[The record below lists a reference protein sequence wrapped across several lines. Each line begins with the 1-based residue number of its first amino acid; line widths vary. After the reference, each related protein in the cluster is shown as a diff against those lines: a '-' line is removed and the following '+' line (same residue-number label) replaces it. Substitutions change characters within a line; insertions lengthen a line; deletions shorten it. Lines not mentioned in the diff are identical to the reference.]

1 MMVCGTRGTLA
12 VPDPIWD
19 DDSDLHADAEAE
31 REKHREAAE
40 PAEKETQAQALLKL
54 AEEGAQF
61 FHEPDGTG
69 FADAR
74 ANGHRETWPVRSK
87 SFRLWL
93 TRRFYETR
101 KGAPNSEA
109 LQSTLT
115 VLEAKA
121 RFDGSELAVHV
132 RIAGAGGKLYVD
144 LGDPTW
150 RAVEIDAT
158 GWRIIAEPPVRFRRA
173 KGMLALPEPQRCGD
187 IATLRRFLNVQR
199 DGEFVLGVAWL
210 LAAFRDHGPYPVLV
224 LTGEHGTAKST
235 FARILRA
242 LVDPHTTALRSLPR
256 EDRDLFIAANNGLVI
271 AVDNVSTLPDW
282 LSDSFCRLATGGGF
296 STRELYTDSE
306 ETLFDAMR
314 PIILNGIEDFVIRP
328 DLADR
333 SIALSLAVIPDG
345 QRRAE
350 REIWA
355 DFERERPKLIGALLD
370 AVACGLREIGGV
382 KLDRLPRMAD
392 FAEWAVACEPGLPWP
407 RGTFMTAY
415 DDNRDSMVET
425 TIEADVVA
433 TAIRSFMET
442 REKWEGIAAELLA
455 GLNDATSEATRKLKG
470 WPATPRALS
479 GRLRRGAPNLRKVGI
494 GVDFDRDSG
503 RKRDRTIRLSRA
515 PAESAGKP
523 SSASSE
529 PSASPN
535 SPRDGNGLPADGR
548 SDANPRTDYTDR
560 PTVRHN
566 LLNTNGSDD
575 ADGSDAEIP
584 ACSIDAWPDSASLP
598 GNSSV
603 GAGEEQKRL

>member
-1 MMVCGTRGTLA
+1 M
-12 VPDPIWD
+12 PDQIWD
-19 DDSDLHADAEAE
+19 DDPDLHADAEAE
-31 REKHREAAE
+31 RKKHGESAE
-40 PAEKETQAQALLKL
+40 PAEMETQAQALLKL
-54 AEEGAQF
+54 ADEGAQF
-61 FHEPDGTG
+61 FHAPDAMAY
-69 FADAR
+69 ADVR
-74 ANGHRETWPVRSK
+74 VSGHRETWPVKSK

-109 LQSTLT
+109 LKSALA

-121 RFDGSELAVHV
+121 RFDGAELALHV
-132 RIAGAGGKLYVD
+132 RIAGACGKLYVD

-150 RAVEIDAT
+150 RSVEIDAT

-173 KGMLALPEPQRCGD
+173 KGMLALPEPQRGGK

-199 DGEFVLGVAWL
+199 DEEFVLGVAWL
-210 LAAFRDHGPYPVLV
+210 LATFRDCGPYPVLV

-235 FARILRA
+235 FARILRE

-271 AVDNVSTLPDW
+271 AVDNVSSLPDW

-296 STRELYTDSE
+296 STRELYTDSD

-333 SIALSLAVIPDG
+333 SIALSLAVIPDT

-355 DFERERPKLIGALLD
+355 DFARERPKLLGALLD
-370 AVACGLREIGGV
+370 AVACGLREIAGV
-382 KLDRLPRMAD
+382 KLDGLPRMAD
-392 FAEWAVACEPGLPWP
+392 FAEWTVACEAGLPWP
-407 RGTFMTAY
+407 HGTFMAAY
-415 DDNRDSMVET
+415 GDNRDSMVET
-425 TIEADVVA
+425 TIEADLVA
-433 TAIRSFMET
+433 TATRSFMET
-442 REKWEGIAAELLA
+442 AKEWEGTATELLA
-455 GLNDATSEATRKLKG
+455 ALDGAAAEATRKLKG

-479 GRLRRGAPNLRKVGI
+479 GRLRRAAPNLRKVGI
-494 GVDFDRDSG
+494 GVDFDRDSNK
-503 RKRDRTIRLSRA
+503 KRARIICLSGVSA
-515 PAESAGKP
+515 DSAGKT
-523 SSASSE
+523 ASVPSE
-529 PSASPN
+529 PSAAPKRSRDFN
-535 SPRDGNGLPADGR
+535 SLATDGPA
-548 SDANPRTDYTDR
+548 DANPYGDDTVR

-575 ADGSDAEIP
+575 TDGSDAKIP
-584 ACSIDAWPDSASLP
+584 ARSIGAGPDSASLP

-603 GAGEEQKRL
+603 GAGEERKRL